1 MEQTTNGLG
10 EEHKNIA
17 NRVFKHKE
25 SDVLYIQRVPKKT
38 KEMFI
43 QYSEE
48 FCGDYGMALK
58 ELIDFTFIFGPQLE
72 AVHQA
77 ISEFNDRLSALESS
91 PQDNKPFRKNL

>member
-48 FCGDYGMALK
+48 VCGDYGMAL
-58 ELIDFTFIFGPQLE
+58 
-72 AVHQA
+72 
-77 ISEFNDRLSALESS
+77 
-91 PQDNKPFRKNL
+91 